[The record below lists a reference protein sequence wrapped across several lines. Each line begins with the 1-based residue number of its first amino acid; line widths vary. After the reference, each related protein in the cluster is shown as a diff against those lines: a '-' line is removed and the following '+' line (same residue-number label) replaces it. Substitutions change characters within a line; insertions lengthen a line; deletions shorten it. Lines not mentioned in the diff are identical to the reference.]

1 METFDRTE
9 YERWFATAGTGLAA
23 ARHAGD
29 GGFHHIAVLQAE
41 QAAQC
46 ALKALLHAVGAG
58 SEARG
63 HDLLR
68 LAAACERLAGLALDD
83 GHATRLRALG
93 NDYMPT
99 RYPDALP
106 GGTPAD
112 YYDGEQATAAIT
124 TAEQLLAAVAAT
136 WEGLER
142 EAAAT
147 HEMPDDGTLEP
158 GP

>member
-9 YERWFATAGTGLAA
+9 YERWYLTAETGVAA
-23 ARHAGD
+23 ARHAAA
-29 GGFHHIAVLQAE
+29 GGFHHVAVLQAE

-46 ALKALLHAVGAG
+46 GLKALLHALGAG
-58 SEARG
+58 EEARG

-68 LAAACERLAGLALDD
+68 LAGACVRLAGLGLDED
-83 GHATRLRALG
+83 LTARLRALG

-112 YYDGEQATAAIT
+112 YYDKEQSATAIT
-124 TAEQLLAAVAAT
+124 TSEQILGSVSDT
-136 WEGLER
+136 WADLQR
-142 EAAAT
+142 EAAD
-147 HEMPDDGTLEP
+147 EQPDELPESRP
-158 GP
+158 